1 MSRMSVD
8 IAAGKVTHYRQR
20 AVPAFTVHCLP
31 AYRFCLWQWVM
42 AVGIAAG
49 NLVRPKVGTLAPPF
63 LY

>member
-1 MSRMSVD
+1 M
-8 IAAGKVTHYRQR
+8 
-20 AVPAFTVHCLP
+20 PAFTVHCLP